1 MRIAIAS
8 GTMRGRE
15 LADVLFA
22 DWLAV
27 TEDASLAIDSPEA
40 WAGVLW
46 RIGVETLRLHLLATL
61 PLSASAALEWGI
73 ADSLVPAG
81 EDPVE
86 WVAEWRMGRSEAA
99 LDSAGAL
106 IRRRGGDALERAEFA
121 RLFAAGEP
129 QTGLAAFLGKQRPKW
144 REGIKKG

>member
-1 MRIAIAS
+1 MRIAVVS
-8 GTMRGRE
+8 GDMRGRE
-15 LADVLFA
+15 VVDALFA

-27 TEDASLAIDSPEA
+27 TENASLAIDTAEA

-46 RIGVETLRLHLLATL
+46 RIGAETLRLHLLATH
-61 PLSASAALEWGI
+61 PLSAWAAIEWGI

-86 WVAEWRMGRSEAA
+86 WVAGWRIGRNEIALESAA
-99 LDSAGAL
+99 AL
-106 IRRRGGDALERAEFA
+106 IRRRGGDRLERAEFA

-144 REGIKKG
+144 RKDEG